1 MILDVSRA
9 ALPIDQALPSVRAAL
24 SSHRAVVVRA
34 APGAGKTT
42 RVPPAV
48 ADHGRVIV
56 LQPRRIAARSVARR
70 IAQEQGWTLGHEVGW
85 HVRFDRQ
92 ARVDTRVLLVTEGML
107 TAYLTDDPLLSDIT
121 TVVLDEFH
129 ERSLHTDVGL
139 LLVRQAWRA
148 RDDLRLVVMSATL
161 DADPISRYLEGCPV
175 IDAPG
180 TLHPLTVE
188 YAPGASLPA
197 VVQQAVASTDGQ
209 ILCFLPGAA
218 DIERARVALTADAAL
233 RQVDVMP
240 LHGGLSAEA
249 QDAALRPSRTRRV
262 ILATNIAETS
272 LTVPDVSVV
281 IDTGLQKVARYDAAR
296 AIDALVLERIAQDS
310 ADQRAGRAARLGP
323 GRVWRLWDARDRL
336 RPSREPEIHR
346 VDLAPVLLP
355 LVAAGERPNDLD
367 WFDPP
372 TADRLDAARIL
383 LMRLG
388 AIDDDAVTPL
398 GHRLRQLPLHP
409 RLARVLAAAEGHR
422 DAARVCALLS
432 EGTRA
437 NAEGATTSCDL
448 LPWLDRWPQG
458 VPLHVQRIAEQLER
472 MGQNVC
478 AASDAIGRRTSTPSP
493 ARRISDE
500 ALQRALLA
508 GYPDRVARRR
518 EGSATRYLLGSGRG
532 AQLGRDSRVVQQSW
546 LVALDVAAS
555 QTSGAESVIH
565 LASAIEPEWL
575 TGARESIRHWYDA
588 DSDTVKAARVVEW
601 EALVIREHPCA
612 PDAATRAQLL
622 AEEWMRRATP
632 EHVTQWMHRAAF
644 AGVAI
649 DLSALVRDAAQGAT
663 SVEALDPV
671 SAVPWNVQQ
680 RLAAHAPETLL
691 LPSGRT
697 TRLDYR
703 ADGSVHAAVKLQ
715 ELFGLADTPLLGPQH
730 VPLVFALLSPGGRPV
745 QTTRDL
751 RSFWTSTYAEV
762 RKELRGRYPRHPW
775 PEDPWTAT
783 PTHRTTRAATNR

>member
-1 MILDVSRA
+1 MILDVSRV
-9 ALPIDQALPSVRAAL
+9 ALPIDQSLPAVRAAL
-24 SSHRAVVVRA
+24 ATHRAVVVRA

-48 ADHGRVIV
+48 ADQGRVIV

-70 IAQEQGWTLGHEVGW
+70 IAHEQGWTLGHEVGW

-92 ARVDTRVLLVTEGML
+92 ARADTRVLLVTEGML
-107 TAYLTDDPLLSDIT
+107 TAYLTDDPLLSETT

-139 LLVRQAWRA
+139 LLVRQAWLA

-161 DADPISRYLEGCPV
+161 DADPISRYLHGCPI
-175 IDAPG
+175 IDVPG
-180 TLHPLTVE
+180 TLHPLTIE

-197 VVQQAVASTDGQ
+197 VLQQAVTSTDGQ

-218 DIERARVALTADAAL
+218 DIERARLTLTADAAL
-233 RQVDVMP
+233 RHVDVVS
-240 LHGGLSAEA
+240 LHGGLNAEA
-249 QDAALRPSRTRRV
+249 QDEALQPSRTRRI

-281 IDTGLQKVARYDAAR
+281 IDSGLQKVARYDAAR
-296 AIDALVLERIAQDS
+296 AIDALMLERIAQDS

-346 VDLAPVLLP
+346 GDLAPVLLP
-355 LVAAGERPNDLD
+355 LVAAGNRPDDLD

-372 TADRLDAARIL
+372 TTDRLDAARL
-383 LMRLG
+383 LLTRLG
-388 AIDDDAVTPL
+388 ALVDDAVTPL
-398 GHRLRQLPLHP
+398 GHRLQQLPLHP
-409 RLARVLAAAEGHR
+409 RLARVLAAAQGHR

-437 NAEGATTSCDL
+437 KGDGAATSCDV

-458 VPLHVQRIAEQLER
+458 VPLHVQRIADQLER
-472 MGQNVC
+472 VGQDVC
-478 AASDAIGRRTSTPSP
+478 GMTTKASRYASAPAPSH
-493 ARRISDE
+493 RITDE

-532 AQLGRDSRVVQQSW
+532 AQIGRDSRVFQQSW
-546 LVALDVAAS
+546 LVALDLAAS
-555 QTSGAESVIH
+555 QTPGAESVIH

-588 DSDTVKAARVVEW
+588 GSDTVKAARVVEW
-601 EALVIREHPCA
+601 EALVIREHPCSS
-612 PDAATRAQLL
+612 DAATRAQLL
-622 AEEWMRRATP
+622 ADEWMRCATP

-644 AGVAI
+644 AGVTI

-663 SVEALDPV
+663 SVAALDPISV
-671 SAVPWNVQQ
+671 SPWNVQQ
-680 RLAAHAPETLL
+680 RLATHAPETLL

-715 ELFGLADTPLLGPQH
+715 ELFGLADTPRLGPRQ
-730 VPLVFALLSPGGRPV
+730 VPLVFALLSPGGRPI